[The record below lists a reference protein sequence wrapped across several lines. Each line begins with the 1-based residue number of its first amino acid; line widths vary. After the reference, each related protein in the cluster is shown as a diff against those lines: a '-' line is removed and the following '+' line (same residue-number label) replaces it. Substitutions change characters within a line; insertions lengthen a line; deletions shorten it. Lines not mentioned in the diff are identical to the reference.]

1 MIQRTPRAT
10 RTDTLFAYTRR
21 VRSCKGTPRRA
32 PEEGGTMKSESGP
45 TTAGI
50 IGLGYVGIPLAISM
64 HDAGLKVIG
73 FDVDQDRIASLNQ
86 GKSPLTHIG
95 DAAITA
101 LVGGGFE
108 ATDDFSR
115 AAECDALVICVPT
128 PLSKMQEQDLQF
140 VTATMDA
147 LAPHLRAGQLL
158 SLESTTWPGRSE
170 EHTSELQSLMRISY
184 AVFGLKKKKL
194 RKTINKQ

>member
-1 MIQRTPRAT
+1 M
-10 RTDTLFAYTRR
+10 D
-21 VRSCKGTPRRA
+21 
-32 PEEGGTMKSESGP
+32 
-45 TTAGI
+45 
-50 IGLGYVGIPLAISM
+50 
-64 HDAGLKVIG
+64 DAGRKVIG
-73 FDVDQDRIASLNQ
+73 CHLDQDRIASPTQ

-128 PLSKMQEQDLQF
+128 PLSKMQEPDLQF

-158 SLESTTWPGRSE
+158 SLESTTWPGPTADVLLPYVTRPGRVPRKDFSP
-170 EHTSELQSLMRISY
+170 LISPEP
-184 AVFGLKKKKL
+184 
-194 RKTINKQ
+194 RETHR

>member
-1 MIQRTPRAT
+1 MQ
-10 RTDTLFAYTRR
+10 
-21 VRSCKGTPRRA
+21 
-32 PEEGGTMKSESGP
+32 SESGP

-64 HDAGLKVIG
+64 HDAGLTVIG

-108 ATDDFSR
+108 ATDD
-115 AAECDALVICVPT
+115 
-128 PLSKMQEQDLQF
+128 
-140 VTATMDA
+140 
-147 LAPHLRAGQLL
+147 
-158 SLESTTWPGRSE
+158 RSE
-170 EHTSELQSLMRISY
+170 ERRVGKECVSTCRSRGSPYH
-184 AVFGLKKKKL
+184 
-194 RKTINKQ
+194 

>member
-1 MIQRTPRAT
+1 MQ
-10 RTDTLFAYTRR
+10 
-21 VRSCKGTPRRA
+21 
-32 PEEGGTMKSESGP
+32 SESGP

-95 DAAITA
+95 AAAITA
-101 LVGGGFE
+101 PVGGGFE

-115 AAECDALVICVPT
+115 AAECDAVV
-128 PLSKMQEQDLQF
+128 
-140 VTATMDA
+140 
-147 LAPHLRAGQLL
+147 
-158 SLESTTWPGRSE
+158 RSE
-170 EHTSELQSLMRISY
+170 ERRVGKEGDRTCRY
-184 AVFGLKKKKL
+184 
-194 RKTINKQ
+194 

>member
-1 MIQRTPRAT
+1 MQ
-10 RTDTLFAYTRR
+10 
-21 VRSCKGTPRRA
+21 
-32 PEEGGTMKSESGP
+32 SESGP

-128 PLSKMQEQDLQF
+128 PLSKMQEPDLQF
-140 VTATMDA
+140 VTATKAA
-147 LAPHLRAGQLL
+147 LAPHLRAGPLL
-158 SLESTTWPGRSE
+158 SLESTTWPDTQDEAFLPSVTRPDPVPG
-170 EHTSELQSLMRISY
+170 
-184 AVFGLKKKKL
+184 
-194 RKTINKQ
+194 

>member
-1 MIQRTPRAT
+1 
-10 RTDTLFAYTRR
+10 
-21 VRSCKGTPRRA
+21 
-32 PEEGGTMKSESGP
+32 
-45 TTAGI
+45 
-50 IGLGYVGIPLAISM
+50 M

-128 PLSKMQEQDLQF
+128 PLSKMQEPDLQF

-158 SLESTTWPGRSE
+158 SPESTTWPGTTDE
-170 EHTSELQSLMRISY
+170 
-184 AVFGLKKKKL
+184 VFLPYVPPPRLVPGKDFPLLNSHK
-194 RKTINKQ
+194 REV